1 MIKPPLHWPGSKMK
15 MMDWILSEFPE
26 HKCFVD
32 VFGGSGAVLLN
43 KIPSNNDVY
52 NDLNGNL
59 ATLFKVLCNKDDTQE
74 LVRRLDNTLYSRDEF
89 NYAKDNVDT
98 ESDPIERARL
108 MFVLHNQSF
117 SGLGGTWGYAIA
129 ADRYKTNPPYR
140 FQQKIKVLQ
149 AVHNRIKYVTIENLS
164 FSEII
169 PKYSTPETLFYLDPP
184 YCPTSRT
191 GGAKYKHEM
200 GFDEHVKMVEIM
212 LGSDAMFILSGFD
225 TEAYRPLEKA
235 GYTRKEKTRAVT
247 IDPKLTQHRTEVLWI
262 SPNIRRAS
270 LLPLFMENSL
280 TSI

>member
-1 MIKPPLHWPGSKMK
+1 MIKPPLKWQGCKMNIL
-15 MMDWILSEFPE
+15 DWILSEFPE

-117 SGLGGTWGYAIA
+117 SGLGGTWGYRIA
-129 ADRYKTNPPYR
+129 ADRYKINSPYW
-140 FQQKIKVLQ
+140 FQQKIKVLH

-184 YCPTSRT
+184 YVHDSRVCDSL
-191 GGAKYKHEM
+191 YRYELSDNMHNQL
-200 GFDEHVKMVEIM
+200 VEIM

-235 GYTRKEKTRAVT
+235 GYTRKEKTRAVM

>member
-1 MIKPPLHWPGSKMK
+1 MIKPTLQWPGSKMK

-117 SGLGGTWGYAIA
+117 SGLGGTWGYGIA
-129 ADRYKTNPPYR
+129 SRDFKSKPSYNFRLRTKALEAVQERLRYV
-140 FQQKIKVLQ
+140 QV
-149 AVHNRIKYVTIENLS
+149 ENLC
-164 FSEII
+164 FSKLI
-169 PKYSTPETLFYLDPP
+169 PKYDTPETLFYLDPP
-184 YCPTSRT
+184 YVHDSRV
-191 GGAKYKHEM
+191 GDSLYRYELSDNMHNQL
-200 GFDEHVKMVEIM
+200 VEIM
-212 LGSDAMFILSGFD
+212 LGSDAMFILSGYEND
-225 TEAYRPLEKA
+225 IYKRLEENGYQKTIKQVKA
-235 GYTRKEKTRAVT
+235 AINSVRNE
-247 IDPKLTQHRTEVLWI
+247 RTEVLWI